1 MLAGIGG
8 GPFRPVS
15 GRTMGRL
22 VLRGMAPRGVAEAG
36 RTCEVSGLLEDP
48 EDPKSEGEE
57 TDSYEK
63 STVCLIEV
71 LSPYSP
77 PCCLSY
83 HNTHFLSS
91 LWT

>member
-57 TDSYEK
+57 TDSCEK
-63 STVCLIEV
+63 STVGLIEV
-71 LSPYSP
+71 LCHLTPLRCVY
-77 PCCLSY
+77 Y
-83 HNTHFLSS
+83 HNTYLLSS
-91 LWT
+91 P